1 MWNVSMQ
8 VSTVWCGSSSFIL
21 ILWARF
27 FRWKNPVSAILSCA
41 VQSHSPAVRI
51 SCSLFGC
58 KINVWAIARKQK
70 EKSPNKNRNKS
81 EAHKSKR
88 KFAIIFCTFIKSSRC
103 FMYTD
108 QVNICFYRVGWL
120 CWQLCQSLM
129 LLSPGNLLLVKTSQW
144 NSILIV
150 T

>member
-1 MWNVSMQ
+1 MFQCKWALYGVVHRLLFLSYEPLFFAGKIPFRLYSVVPFNH
-8 VSTVWCGSSSFIL
+8 IL
-21 ILWARF
+21 RPFEFHVLF
-27 FRWKNPVSAILSCA
+27 
-41 VQSHSPAVRI
+41 
-51 SCSLFGC
+51 FGC

-70 EKSPNKNRNKS
+70 EKSPNKNRNMS